1 MSRVQLGLAAVAVA
15 AGFLWVS
22 AVPASAHP
30 VDELV
35 QQIYI
40 TPTTTGI
47 DLGVQLEPGIL
58 IGPAFVRMREVDADG
73 QVSDIEAAR
82 NAADVRAAIVVTVN
96 GRPAPI
102 TLVRSIYPDAGVLSA
117 AGGSIALLFTV

>member
-1 MSRVQLGLAAVAVA
+1 MSRVQLGLAAVAVTG
-15 AGFLWVS
+15 GFLWVS

-47 DLGVQLEPGIL
+47 DWSGT
-58 IGPAFVRMREVDADG
+58 
-73 QVSDIEAAR
+73 S
-82 NAADVRAAIVVTVN
+82 
-96 GRPAPI
+96 
-102 TLVRSIYPDAGVLSA
+102 
-117 AGGSIALLFTV
+117 